1 MLNKRH
7 LGRHYRIS
15 TLDLLGRLGYGTT
28 RQIAKGVWGQ
38 VTESTRKMA
47 NRTITQLVER
57 GYLLEKRDDVNSER
71 LVAVTKAGADMLE
84 YALPKDRPSA
94 KDWLRHAHD
103 HRTAANSVFVAAAG
117 AHQLGGV
124 DSGWTE
130 LEIRAGEAPDHL
142 ASYAFRMDGQPQLKI
157 PDGIIQ
163 TEHGYVWIEVENAYR
178 GARDFAKCVAWLRA
192 MFWEINPPVA
202 EVWFV
207 VTAPGAA
214 TIGRRL
220 REALRPGDFT
230 VDARPVQ
237 AKDHDRR
244 VWKDKVKVQELDSLH
259 LTLHLSQLER

>member
-38 VTESTRKMA
+38 VTESTRRMA
-47 NRTITQLVER
+47 NRTITRLVER
-57 GYLLEKRDDVNSER
+57 GYLLEKRDDVNMER
-71 LVAVTKAGADMLE
+71 LVAVTKAGANVLE
-84 YALPKDRPSA
+84 YALPKGRPSA

-103 HRTAANSVFVAAAG
+103 HRTAANSVFVAVANA
-117 AHQLGGV
+117 QPGGI
-124 DSGWTE
+124 DGGWTE

-142 ASYAFRMDGQPQLKI
+142 ASYAFRMEGQQHLKI
-157 PDGIIQ
+157 PDGILQ
-163 TEHGYVWIEVENAYR
+163 TEHGFVWIEVENAYR

-192 MFWEINPPVA
+192 MFWETNPPVA

-207 VTAPGAA
+207 ITAPGAS

-220 REALRPGDFT
+220 REALTPGDFT
-230 VDARPVQ
+230 VDARPIQ
-237 AKDHDRR
+237 AKEHDRR
-244 VWKDKVKVQELDSLH
+244 IWKDKVKVLALDSLH
-259 LTLHLSQLER
+259 LTLHPAQSEQ